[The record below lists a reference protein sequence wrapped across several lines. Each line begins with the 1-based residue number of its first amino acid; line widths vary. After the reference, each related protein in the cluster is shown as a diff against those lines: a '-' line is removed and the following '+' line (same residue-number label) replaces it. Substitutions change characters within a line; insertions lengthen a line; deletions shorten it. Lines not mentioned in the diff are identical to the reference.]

1 MRVHLAF
8 MPAALMLVRYLWPAP
23 RASL

>member
-8 MPAALMLVRYLWPAP
+8 MLAALMLVRYLWPAP